1 MRRDVDIL
9 RVEAPFKGYFRID
22 RYELR
27 HALFEGGMTG
37 VMTREVFERGHAA
50 TILLYDPD
58 REKFVLIEQFRIGAF
73 AAAKNSPWFAK
84 DFSPWLI
91 ETVAGIIDAGE
102 TPDEVVRREAGEEAD
117 CQVLDLMPVM
127 HYLVSPGG
135 TTESMFVFIGRVDSS
150 QAGGIF
156 GLSEEHEN
164 IRVLVVDEQEAFQWL
179 EEGRIVNSMTLIPL
193 LWFRQNRDKV
203 RKRFLG

>member
-1 MRRDVDIL
+1 MKNE
-9 RVEAPFKGYFRID
+9 VEVIKLETPFRGYFRID
-22 RYELR
+22 RYHLR

-50 TILLYDPD
+50 TVLLYDPD
-58 REKFVLIEQFRIGAF
+58 REKLVLIEQFRIGAH
-73 AAAKNSPWFAK
+73 AAASNSPWFGK

-102 TPDEVVRREAGEEAD
+102 TPEEVVRREAGEEAD

-135 TTESMFVFIGRVDSS
+135 TTESIFVFVGRVDSS

-164 IRVLVVDEQEAFQWL
+164 IRVLVVEVEEAFHWL
-179 EEGRIVNSMTLIPL
+179 DEGRIVNSMTLIPL

-203 RKRFLG
+203 RKRFLD